1 MKIKNILILNNKL
14 LLISLLF
21 AINMFAKSID
31 FNSAE
36 QNPQRVAPSDINQI
50 FSFNDSIKDSMLSVV
65 NISTKKH
72 ITNQVGNLP
81 MEMFNDPLFRRF
93 FGDQFGNQFKQ
104 NKIQRALGSGVIVS
118 NDGYIITNNHVI
130 ENADEIT
137 VTLSGET
144 TEYSAKLIG
153 KDVDSDLAVI
163 KIEAKNLT
171 PIKIGHSSDLKV
183 GDLIFAIGNPFGI
196 GETVTQGIISA
207 LNKNRVGI
215 NRYEN
220 FIQTDASINPG
231 NSGGALVDS
240 RGALIGINSAIISK
254 SGGNNGIGFAIPIDM
269 VTEVAT
275 KLVEEG
281 KVTRGYLGVVINDL
295 TKESARVYNHKSGAL
310 IMEVGRDTPAARYGL
325 KRGDLIY
332 AINNKAIKDRAS
344 LQNTIA
350 SFKPNEKITIKL
362 ERNKKDITITAVLGN
377 RDGLI
382 ISESVNGTILGGL
395 QLSDLDNN
403 LIDQFRLPRN
413 IVGVLVTDVKPK
425 STAEKVGFQA
435 GDVIIQIEDIAITR
449 FPDVQEALRKY
460 NDVYKRVYVNRQGQT
475 ILLVIK

>member
-1 MKIKNILILNNKL
+1 MKIKNIFKFNNKL
-14 LLISLLF
+14 LIISSLLCTNLL
-21 AINMFAKSID
+21 AQSINFDKI
-31 FNSAE
+31 E
-36 QNPQRVAPSDINQI
+36 PNPQRVAPNNSNQI
-50 FSFNDSIKDSMLSVV
+50 LSFHNSVNDAMLSVV

-72 ITNQVGNLP
+72 VSNQMGNLP

-118 NDGYIITNNHVI
+118 EDGFIITNNHVI

-137 VTLSGET
+137 VTLSGQT

-153 KDVDSDLAVI
+153 KDADSDLAVI
-163 KIEAKNLT
+163 KINAKKLK
-171 PIKIGHSSDLKV
+171 PIKIGHSNDLKV
-183 GDLIFAIGNPFGI
+183 GDMIFAIGNPFGI

-295 TKESARVYNHKSGAL
+295 NKDTAKVYKHKSGAL
-310 IMEVGRDTPAARYGL
+310 IMEVGRDTPALKFGL

-332 AINNKAIKDRAS
+332 AINNKPIKNRTD

-350 SFKPNEKITIKL
+350 SFKPNEEITLKI
-362 ERNKKDITITAVLGN
+362 ERNRKNITLKAVLGN

-382 ISESVNGTILGGL
+382 ISDSVNGRIMGGL
-395 QLSDLDNN
+395 QLSDLTTN
-403 LIDQFRLPRN
+403 LIQKYRLARN
-413 IVGVLVTDVKPK
+413 ISGVLVTNVKAK
-425 STAEKVGFQA
+425 SNAEKVGFQA
-435 GDVIIQIEDIAITR
+435 GDVIIQIEDVVINQ
-449 FPDVQEALRKY
+449 FPDVQEAIRKY
-460 NDVYKRVYVNRQGQT
+460 NNLHKRVYVNRQGQT
-475 ILLVIK
+475 LLLVIK